1 LVIGLDCSFRT
12 FPDTERSCAKPFITP
27 VKKSKISKDLPF
39 ICCSFKI
46 FMLQTYM
53 KKITPEK
60 NWDVWLNYVTEQLSA
75 GMNGKIQGRM
85 AKL

>member
-1 LVIGLDCSFRT
+1 
-12 FPDTERSCAKPFITP
+12 
-27 VKKSKISKDLPF
+27 
-39 ICCSFKI
+39 
-46 FMLQTYM
+46 MLQTYM
-53 KKITPEK
+53 KRITPEK